1 MRLPSPHGLTVSGY
15 HKNYMGTTRYDM
27 GTTRYDMVLK
37 IENITARGNRSII
50 VRFYQPTMYMHC
62 SAPPI
67 YSP

>member
-1 MRLPSPHGLTVSGY
+1 MGLPSPHGLTVSGY
-15 HKNYMGTTRYDM
+15 QKKRM

-37 IENITARGNRSII
+37 IENITARGNRMII
-50 VRFYQPTMYMHC
+50 VRFCQPTMYMHC

>member
-1 MRLPSPHGLTVSGY
+1 MGLPSPHGLTVSGY
-15 HKNYMGTTRYDM
+15 HENRMGI
-27 GTTRYDMVLK
+27 TRYDMVLK

>member
-1 MRLPSPHGLTVSGY
+1 MGLPSPHGLTVSGY
-15 HKNYMGTTRYDM
+15 QKKRM

-37 IENITARGNRSII
+37 IENITARGNRTII
-50 VRFYQPTMYMHC
+50 VRFCQPTMYMHC